1 MSYRNTRPHSTW
13 SEKMGNS
20 VVMPD
25 ISEAG
30 TETFQWECFFNSETF
45 LISSIA
51 VHMLRG
57 PIFLKGYKLKNFLG
71 YLGLH
76 FLPMLVSYCG
86 PCSKHCKGQF
96 KNCSI
101 EQRIGLQE
109 TKWSCITCII
119 IMHCRWQ
126 ELIRLTDER
135 KRMLKGAE
143 QVHRFV
149 RDASE
154 TNDRMNEKVRQ

>member
-1 MSYRNTRPHSTW
+1 
-13 SEKMGNS
+13 MGFREQNE
-20 VVMPD
+20 D
-25 ISEAG
+25 A
-30 TETFQWECFFNSETF
+30 
-45 LISSIA
+45 
-51 VHMLRG
+51 
-57 PIFLKGYKLKNFLG
+57 
-71 YLGLH
+71 H
-76 FLPMLVSYCG
+76 FM
-86 PCSKHCKGQF
+86 
-96 KNCSI
+96 
-101 EQRIGLQE
+101 
-109 TKWSCITCII
+109 CII